1 MKSISKRLVVIY
13 MSLAA
18 IALAII
24 ILYETDILE
33 AGVMEEQKQL
43 EFILTAMMEL
53 ISLGAAF
60 MGLRLFKFKT
70 VHNDL
75 VNRQEPAM
83 WKWGVIRLLILEVP
97 MVIDTLLYYIYM
109 NTTFGYLAIILLL
122 CLPFVFPS
130 LNRCIDETTEDEKSE
145 A

>member
-13 MSLAA
+13 ISLVA

-97 MVIDTLLYYIYM
+97 MVIDTLLYYIFM
-109 NTTFGYLAIILLL
+109 NTTFGYLAVMLLL

-130 LNRCIDETTEDEKSE
+130 VNRCLAETSE
-145 A
+145 EA

>member
-24 ILYETDILE
+24 LLYETDILE
-33 AGVMEEQKQL
+33 AGVMEEQKQS

-97 MVIDTLLYYIYM
+97 MVIDTLLYYIFM
-109 NTTFGYLAIILLL
+109 NTTFGYLAVMLLL

-130 LNRCIDETTEDEKSE
+130 VNRCLAETSE
-145 A
+145 EA

>member
-24 ILYETDILE
+24 ILYETNILE
-33 AGVMEEQKQL
+33 AGVMEEQKQS
-43 EFILTAMMEL
+43 EFILTALMEL

-60 MGLRLFKFKT
+60 LGLRLFKFKA
-70 VHNDL
+70 VHQEL
-75 VNRQEPAM
+75 VNLKETAM

-97 MVIDTLLYYIYM
+97 MVVDTLLYYWYM
-109 NTTFGYLAIILLL
+109 NTTFGYLAVMLLL

-130 LNRCIDETTEDEKSE
+130 LNRCLAETSE
-145 A
+145 EA

>member
-24 ILYETDILE
+24 ILYETNILE
-33 AGVMEEQKQL
+33 AGVMEEQKQS
-43 EFILTAMMEL
+43 EFILTALMEL

-60 MGLRLFKFKT
+60 LGLRLFKFKA
-70 VHNDL
+70 VLQEL
-75 VNRQEPAM
+75 VNLKETAM

-97 MVIDTLLYYIYM
+97 MVVDTLLYYWYM
-109 NTTFGYLAIILLL
+109 NTTFGYLAVMLLL

-130 LNRCIDETTEDEKSE
+130 LNRCLAETSE
-145 A
+145 EA

>member
-109 NTTFGYLAIILLL
+109 NTTFGYLAVMLLL

-130 LNRCIDETTEDEKSE
+130 VNRCLAETSE
-145 A
+145 EA

>member
-75 VNRQEPAM
+75 VNRQETAM

-97 MVIDTLLYYIYM
+97 MVINTLLYYIFM
-109 NTTFGYLAIILLL
+109 NTTFGYLAVMLLL

-130 LNRCIDETTEDEKSE
+130 VNRCLAETSE
-145 A
+145 EA